1 MLADAQR
8 KREDLLKES
17 ERVRHD
23 LTLKKNDG
31 EILKNKNHELKL
43 EVERLES
50 YASQLRQN
58 LDDMMQDY
66 NRQFEVLT
74 I

>member
-50 YASQLRQN
+50 YALQLRQN